1 MSIFRK
7 IKEQRVYAKS
17 SFCSPDSLSSSI
29 KINSKENLKKG
40 CFNLNVEATK
50 SMKANSEV
58 LKIVKEDVKINR
70 RNIINS
76 LKIFAEC
83 KKSRHLRDLFSN

>member
-7 IKEQRVYAKS
+7 IKDQRVHGKS
-17 SFCSPDSLSSSI
+17 SLCSPDSLSSSI
-29 KINSKENLKKG
+29 KINSKENLKRG
-40 CFNLNVEATK
+40 CFNLNGEVVK
-50 SMKANSEV
+50 SVKAQSAV
-58 LKIVKEDVKINR
+58 LKKVKEDVKISR

-83 KKSRHLRDLFSN
+83 KKSRQVRELFSN